1 MEECRVGTE
10 SWKWLER
17 SDLFA
22 HPSPSNPWGSGEST
36 AGVSKGSGQ
45 GQQLEPSP
53 QWFLED
59 SWPVTL
65 AGGMISSIA
74 VVAVMAPFDVIS
86 TRLYNQ
92 PVDRAGRVSRG
103 QGEREMWGHGTH
115 THTEPPRGHTP
126 YSQHINRQVPSP
138 LTGFYSVS

>member
-1 MEECRVGTE
+1 M
-10 SWKWLER
+10 
-17 SDLFA
+17 
-22 HPSPSNPWGSGEST
+22 
-36 AGVSKGSGQ
+36 SKGSGQ
-45 GQQLEPSP
+45 GQQLAPSP

-59 SWPVTL
+59 SWLATL

-74 VVAVMAPFDVIS
+74 VVAVMAPFDVVS

-115 THTEPPRGHTP
+115 THTHTESHQGDTHHN
-126 YSQHINRQVPSP
+126 SQHINRQVPSP
-138 LTGFYSVS
+138 LTGFYSVSR

>member
-1 MEECRVGTE
+1 MPQ
-10 SWKWLER
+10 SFQPLW
-17 SDLFA
+17 A
-22 HPSPSNPWGSGEST
+22 WGREEST

-45 GQQLEPSP
+45 GQQLAPSP

-59 SWPVTL
+59 SWLATL

-74 VVAVMAPFDVIS
+74 VVAVMAPFDVVS

-92 PVDRAGRVSRG
+92 PVDRAGRVSRE

-115 THTEPPRGHTP
+115 THTYREPPGG
-126 YSQHINRQVPSP
+126 QAP
-138 LTGFYSVS
+138 LFTTH